1 MIDLYTF
8 RTNLQPEIK
17 SYSGI
22 PQLIRADQDVNS
34 EDLIYPRITYKMS
47 SPYDINGNAQSMFIK
62 KEVVPSDDP
71 DFDKDIE
78 YSYYSNPRVT
88 ISFNAFG
95 KNVSQYISKLIEWF
109 RIPKLGQRFLD
120 QHDVV
125 IINVTNM
132 QDRTTYLQTDYE
144 DRKGF
149 DVVLQFNDE
158 VKIIEK
164 TFEEV
169 ELEVEFSD
177 DEDILDV
184 NL

>member
-1 MIDLYTF
+1 
-8 RTNLQPEIK
+8 
-17 SYSGI
+17 
-22 PQLIRADQDVNS
+22 
-34 EDLIYPRITYKMS
+34 
-47 SPYDINGNAQSMFIK
+47 
-62 KEVVPSDDP
+62 
-71 DFDKDIE
+71 
-78 YSYYSNPRVT
+78 
-88 ISFNAFG
+88 
-95 KNVSQYISKLIEWF
+95 
-109 RIPKLGQRFLD
+109 
-120 QHDVV
+120 
-125 IINVTNM
+125 M